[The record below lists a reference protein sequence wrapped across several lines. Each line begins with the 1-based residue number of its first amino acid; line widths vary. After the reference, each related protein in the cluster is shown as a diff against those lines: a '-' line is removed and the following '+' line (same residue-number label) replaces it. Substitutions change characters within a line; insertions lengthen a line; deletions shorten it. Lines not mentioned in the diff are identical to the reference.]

1 MSYILSDIMSKA
13 ELVAILSA
21 LRLTQ
26 TEAAQLLEVSDRTVR
41 RWLEGE
47 EVPGP
52 AHAALRAWRELQS
65 RNLAWRPD
73 SVTIAEDDQEQIA
86 LHRHHAMGLADLLTR
101 VDARGGARTPWVVD
115 VAKREAKLGPIE
127 VGFYVLQSGGFSLST
142 YTRRD
147 RRPDATGD
155 RPLIEDAAACI
166 ALQLGKWQK
175 CSAALQAVASYI
187 RKAPRVFANTGAR
200 LMSAAEKARRVSRRE
215 DIADG
220 LERLAKAALMGEAD
234 YQSFEALNDELRRLG
249 TQADNQLVSDVA
261 RAFHGVQG

>member
-1 MSYILSDIMSKA
+1 MSYTASAMMAKTELA
-13 ELVAILSA
+13 ETLSA

-26 TEAAQLLEVSDRTVR
+26 TEAAQLLGVSDRTMR
-41 RWLEGE
+41 RWFEGE

-52 AHAALRAWRELQS
+52 AQAALRAWRELHS

-73 SVTIAEDDQEQIA
+73 SVTIADDDQEQIA
-86 LHRHHAMGLADLLTR
+86 LHRNHTMGLADLLSR

-147 RRPDATGD
+147 RAPDAAAD
-155 RPLIEDAAACI
+155 QSLIEDAAACI
-166 ALQLGKWQK
+166 ALQLGKWKK
-175 CSAALQAVASYI
+175 CAVALHAVANHL
-187 RKAPRVFANTGAR
+187 RKAPRVFANSGAR
-200 LMSAAEKARRVSRRE
+200 LMGAPEKARRVSKRE
-215 DIADG
+215 EIAEG
-220 LERLAKAALMGEAD
+220 LERLADAALIGEAN
-234 YQSFEALNDELRRLG
+234 YQSFEELNQELHKLG
-249 TQADNQLVSDVA
+249 TQANDHLISDVA